1 MSPRIVD
8 IAKAAGVSPS
18 AVSLALNNK
27 TGVSI
32 EVKRKI
38 IAIAA
43 DMGYKAFGE
52 NSPWLSNK
60 TITIKLL
67 KIAKHGRIINEHHN
81 AFITAYMEGIEVE
94 TKKRNY
100 KLEVSFF
107 DRVPVKEIVEAQKGI
122 AVDGLI
128 VLSTE
133 LDAEDVASFSV
144 LSRPIVFIDAY
155 FPMLAYDCVDMDNVD
170 GVFKAVEYLYTC
182 GHRNIGMVKSSM
194 ETRNFKMREW
204 GFREAM
210 EFFSLPLP
218 ERNIVSVDPGF
229 EQSIIDMGKYLD
241 KTASGPTAFFCLNDN
256 IAYGCMRA
264 LRDHAIN
271 IPWDISI
278 IGFDDLPSSSLTEP
292 PLTTIRVSTRQIGK
306 TALEKLAERISGS
319 MDDPPVSIFV
329 SGKLVLRGSVKN
341 LA

>member
-1 MSPRIVD
+1 MPPRIVD

-38 IAIAA
+38 AAIAA
-43 DMGYKAFGE
+43 DMGYKAVGE
-52 NSPWLSNK
+52 NPSWLSNK
-60 TITIKLL
+60 AVTIKLL

-81 AFITAYMEGIEVE
+81 AFITAYMEGIELG

-107 DRVPVKEIVEAQKGI
+107 DRVPVKEIVEAQAGI
-122 AVDGLI
+122 AADGFI
-128 VLSTE
+128 VLGTE
-133 LDAEDVASFSV
+133 LDAEDLACFSA
-144 LSRPIVFIDAY
+144 LSRPIVFVDAY
-155 FPMLAYDCVDMDNVD
+155 SPMLAYDCIDMDNVD
-170 GVFKAVEYLYTC
+170 GVFKAVEHLYAA
-182 GHRNIGMVKSSM
+182 GHRNIGMVKSSV

-210 EFFSLPLP
+210 EFFFLPVP
-218 ERNIVSVDPGF
+218 ERNIVSVDPDF
-229 EQSIIDMGKYLD
+229 EQSILDMGKYLD
-241 KTASGPTAFFCLNDN
+241 KTACGPTAFFCLNDN
-256 IAYGCMRA
+256 LAYGCMRA
-264 LRDHAIN
+264 LREHAIT
-271 IPWDISI
+271 IPGDISV

-306 TALEKLAERISGS
+306 AALEKLAERISGG
-319 MDDPPVSIFV
+319 MEDPPVNIFV
-329 SGKLVLRGSVKN
+329 SGKLIPRGSVKN